1 MLSRPETVIGVANF
15 RLFVDLG
22 LLRGRHRYWHKA
34 FAIFGPM
41 LLPGLWQPF
50 TYLAHCDYAR
60 PQGSLQM
67 DMAFV
72 SAFFPRIFGG
82 GLKEILEFPG
92 ATQIY
97 GVATYL
103 DLAL

>member
-1 MLSRPETVIGVANF
+1 MLGRPKAIMRVAYF
-15 RLFVDLG
+15 WIVFELG
-22 LLRGRHRYWHKA
+22 FLSGGHRYWHEA

-41 LLPGLWQPF
+41 FLPSLRQSF

-60 PQGSLQM
+60 PQGSLRM
-67 DMAFV
+67 DEAFV

-82 GLKEILEFPG
+82 GLKGPLEFPG
-92 ATQIY
+92 VTQIY
-97 GVATYL
+97 RVATYV